1 MGKFSFF
8 LANIFAC
15 FLRNRKLK
23 STVCAA
29 GELQAYFIS
38 NPAMQHV
45 VYIPKR
51 ETEGT
56 IFLPVHRHFIS
67 SACSQVPLIVDNSRK
82 SLENPKLLCSLVHL
96 L

>member
-15 FLRNRKLK
+15 SLRNRKLK

-29 GELQAYFIS
+29 GELQDYFIS
-38 NPAMQHV
+38 KPTMLHV

-56 IFLPVHRHFIS
+56 IFLPVHRHSIS
-67 SACSQVPLIVDNSRK
+67 SACSQLPPIVDNAWK
-82 SLENPKLLCSLVHL
+82 SLANPKLLHSLIHL

>member
-1 MGKFSFF
+1 MGKFSVF

-15 FLRNRKLK
+15 SLRNRMRK

-29 GELQAYFIS
+29 GELQAHFVP
-38 NPAMQHV
+38 NPAMQRV
-45 VYIPKR
+45 VYILKR
-51 ETEGT
+51 ETEST

-67 SACSQVPLIVDNSRK
+67 SACSQLPLIVDNSRK
-82 SLENPKLLCSLVHL
+82 RLENPKLLCSLVHL